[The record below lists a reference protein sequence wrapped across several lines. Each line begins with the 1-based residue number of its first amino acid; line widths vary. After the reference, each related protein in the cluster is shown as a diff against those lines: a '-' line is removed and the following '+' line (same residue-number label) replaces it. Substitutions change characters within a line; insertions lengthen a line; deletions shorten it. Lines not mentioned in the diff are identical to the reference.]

1 MGKIYCVMGKSS
13 SGKDTVYKKLKE
25 QYKEF
30 RLIVPYTTRPI
41 REGEK
46 DGVEYYF
53 VDPEQF
59 RAMKED
65 GKVIESRSYN
75 TKCGIWTYFTAD
87 DGQINLS
94 AADYLLIGTLV
105 SYQALREYFG
115 EEAIVPVYL
124 EVEDGLRLARA
135 LERERRQEKPK
146 YAEMCRRF
154 LADEEDFSEENLI
167 KSGITERF
175 GNEDF
180 TECLNKIQRYIEEIR
195 YILSV
200 FMRFHSFV
208 IPFNLK
214 L

>member
-87 DGQINLS
+87 DGQIDLS

-180 TECLNKIQRYIEEIR
+180 TECLNKIQRYIEDIR
-195 YILSV
+195 
-200 FMRFHSFV
+200 
-208 IPFNLK
+208 
-214 L
+214 

>member
-25 QYKEF
+25 KYKEF

-87 DGQINLS
+87 DGQIDLS

-195 YILSV
+195 
-200 FMRFHSFV
+200 
-208 IPFNLK
+208 
-214 L
+214 

>member
-87 DGQINLS
+87 DGQIDLS

-154 LADEEDFSEENLI
+154 LADEEDFSEENLT

-195 YILSV
+195 
-200 FMRFHSFV
+200 
-208 IPFNLK
+208 
-214 L
+214 

>member
-46 DGVEYYF
+46 VGVEYYF

-75 TKCGIWTYFTAD
+75 TKCGLWTYFTAD
-87 DGQINLS
+87 DGQIDLS

-195 YILSV
+195 
-200 FMRFHSFV
+200 
-208 IPFNLK
+208 
-214 L
+214 

>member
-59 RAMKED
+59 RAIKED
-65 GKVIESRSYN
+65 GNVIESRSYN

-87 DGQINLS
+87 DGQIDLS

-195 YILSV
+195 
-200 FMRFHSFV
+200 
-208 IPFNLK
+208 
-214 L
+214 

>member
-87 DGQINLS
+87 DGQIDLS

-115 EEAIVPVYL
+115 GEAIVPVYL

-195 YILSV
+195 
-200 FMRFHSFV
+200 
-208 IPFNLK
+208 
-214 L
+214 

>member
-87 DGQINLS
+87 DGQIDLS

-135 LERERRQEKPK
+135 LERERRQDEPK

-175 GNEDF
+175 CNEDLAA
-180 TECLNKIQRYIEEIR
+180 CLDKIRTYIGKNR
-195 YILSV
+195 
-200 FMRFHSFV
+200 
-208 IPFNLK
+208 
-214 L
+214 

>member
-87 DGQINLS
+87 DGQIDLS
-94 AADYLLIGTLV
+94 AADSLLIGTLV

-146 YAEMCRRF
+146 YAGMCRRF

-195 YILSV
+195 
-200 FMRFHSFV
+200 
-208 IPFNLK
+208 
-214 L
+214 

>member
-87 DGQINLS
+87 DGQIDLS

-115 EEAIVPVYL
+115 EEANVPVYL

-195 YILSV
+195 
-200 FMRFHSFV
+200 
-208 IPFNLK
+208 
-214 L
+214 

>member
-87 DGQINLS
+87 DGQIDLS

-180 TECLNKIQRYIEEIR
+180 TECLNKIQSYIEEIR
-195 YILSV
+195 
-200 FMRFHSFV
+200 
-208 IPFNLK
+208 
-214 L
+214 

>member
-1 MGKIYCVMGKSS
+1 MGKIFYIMGKSS
-13 SGKDTVYKKLKE
+13 SGKDSIYRQLEKDQELGLK
-25 QYKEF
+25 
-30 RLIVPYTTRPI
+30 RLVIYITRPI
-41 REGEK
+41 RDGEEN
-46 DGVEYYF
+46 GREYF
-53 VDPEQF
+53 FADENKLKEF
-59 RAMKED
+59 RRN
-65 GKVIESRSYN
+65 GKLIEARTYQPVY
-75 TKCGIWTYFTAD
+75 GPWTYFTAD
-87 DGQINLS
+87 DGQIDLS

-195 YILSV
+195 
-200 FMRFHSFV
+200 
-208 IPFNLK
+208 
-214 L
+214 

>member
-87 DGQINLS
+87 DGQIDLS

-180 TECLNKIQRYIEEIR
+180 TECLNKIPRYIEEIR
-195 YILSV
+195 
-200 FMRFHSFV
+200 
-208 IPFNLK
+208 
-214 L
+214 

>member
-65 GKVIESRSYN
+65 GKVIDARVISGFAGIFRRGGDRAGLSRS
-75 TKCGIWTYFTAD
+75 GRRTA
-87 DGQINLS
+87 
-94 AADYLLIGTLV
+94 AC
-105 SYQALREYFG
+105 
-115 EEAIVPVYL
+115 P
-124 EVEDGLRLARA
+124 RA
-135 LERERRQEKPK
+135 
-146 YAEMCRRF
+146 
-154 LADEEDFSEENLI
+154 
-167 KSGITERF
+167 
-175 GNEDF
+175 
-180 TECLNKIQRYIEEIR
+180 
-195 YILSV
+195 
-200 FMRFHSFV
+200 
-208 IPFNLK
+208 
-214 L
+214 

>member
-1 MGKIYCVMGKSS
+1 M
-13 SGKDTVYKKLKE
+13 
-25 QYKEF
+25 
-30 RLIVPYTTRPI
+30 IVPYTTRPI

-53 VDPEQF
+53 VSEDRFCE
-59 RAMKED
+59 MKESK
-65 GKVIESRSYN
+65 KVIEARSYN

-87 DGQINLS
+87 DGQIDLS

-180 TECLNKIQRYIEEIR
+180 TECLNKIQRCIEEIR
-195 YILSV
+195 
-200 FMRFHSFV
+200 
-208 IPFNLK
+208 
-214 L
+214 

>member
-87 DGQINLS
+87 DGQIDLS

-180 TECLNKIQRYIEEIR
+180 RECLNKIQRYIEEIR
-195 YILSV
+195 
-200 FMRFHSFV
+200 
-208 IPFNLK
+208 
-214 L
+214 

>member
-87 DGQINLS
+87 DGQIDLS

-146 YAEMCRRF
+146 YAEMRRRF

-195 YILSV
+195 
-200 FMRFHSFV
+200 
-208 IPFNLK
+208 
-214 L
+214 

>member
-25 QYKEF
+25 HYKEF

-87 DGQINLS
+87 DGQIDLS

-195 YILSV
+195 
-200 FMRFHSFV
+200 
-208 IPFNLK
+208 
-214 L
+214 

>member
-30 RLIVPYTTRPI
+30 RLIAPYTTRPL
-41 REGEK
+41 RDGDK
-46 DGVEYYF
+46 DGADYYF
-53 VDPEQF
+53 VDPEQV

-87 DGQINLS
+87 DGQIDLS

-195 YILSV
+195 
-200 FMRFHSFV
+200 
-208 IPFNLK
+208 
-214 L
+214 

>member
-87 DGQINLS
+87 DGQIDLS

-124 EVEDGLRLARA
+124 EVEDGLRPARA

-195 YILSV
+195 
-200 FMRFHSFV
+200 
-208 IPFNLK
+208 
-214 L
+214 

>member
-87 DGQINLS
+87 DGQIDLS

-154 LADEEDFSEENLI
+154 LVDEEDFSEENLI

-195 YILSV
+195 
-200 FMRFHSFV
+200 
-208 IPFNLK
+208 
-214 L
+214 

>member
-59 RAMKED
+59 RAMKEG

-87 DGQINLS
+87 DGQIDLS

-195 YILSV
+195 
-200 FMRFHSFV
+200 
-208 IPFNLK
+208 
-214 L
+214 